1 MPGYDQPPQG
11 GYRHPYGQ
19 PDPRLQGYGQPQ
31 GYDRPQRY
39 DRPQAAAGAA
49 GQHVYM
55 PNPAISRRAD
65 AALLADPMLAE
76 EATHPTA
83 GRRRSR
89 MVMRQ
94 GREDANLPSK
104 EPASLQEKAE
114 AAKQQVLSE
123 ASADRQQ
130 VEPLIP
136 EAPAF
141 QTASLQEKAEA
152 ARQQVLSEAS
162 ADRQQVEPLIPEAPA
177 FQTASLQEK
186 AEAARQQVLSE
197 ASADRQQVEPLIP
210 EAPAFQTASLQ
221 EKAEAARQQVLSEA
235 TADRQQVEP
244 LPEAI
249 FAGLNLSEFIPEEED
264 EEPEQEDCMDTSRMP
279 IPAPVSTLDIPK
291 TKRGNRW
298 LALLA
303 VLMLLAAVGSF
314 LWLSGTGE
322 KLYRG
327 VTGLIQQVTS
337 PTVETGPMNVSP
349 EAAALPAVLTITL
362 TTGEEA
368 ADLQLLDDNGH
379 PFEAEVTRTPAEGG
393 VLWTCRILFQEPYE
407 GFIRANLLV
416 DGQWKLAQASRHV
429 QVN

>member
-152 ARQQVLSEAS
+152 ARQQVLCEAS
-162 ADRQQVEPLIPEAPA
+162 AGRQQPEPMP
-177 FQTASLQEK
+177 Q
-186 AEAARQQVLSE
+186 
-197 ASADRQQVEPLIP
+197 IP